1 MTSPGFFPLLEV
13 FQQLQYRDFPLGTDE
28 YVLALR
34 AMESGFGGGSR
45 EDLLLLC
52 QSLWAHSAEECEQ
65 VADVLDGL
73 LPLAVTPEYLESLDA
88 APAEAD
94 RASGGR
100 PAAAD
105 DSPDGAGTG
114 PAAGTGA
121 AEDAAQGPDDG
132 AGSGEQP
139 GDGSRDAQ
147 PARRPGY
154 RPVWLH
160 GTPGPGTVSALTG
173 RLAPRTWQLNP
184 RFDFIGSLPVTARQI
199 SQAWRRYR
207 RMGRS
212 GQRIEYDADATV
224 ARLYRDGILLE
235 PVLVPQRTNQAR
247 LLILEDVGGSM
258 TPFRY
263 VTSSVVEGAGH
274 VGLARVDVRYFHN
287 VPRDAVFRDRD
298 QRVLVPID
306 EAAAP
311 FAGGAILIYS
321 DAGAARGGRDNGR
334 VGQTAQM
341 LAALRRHTTSIA
353 WLNPVPRE
361 RWPGTTAEAICD
373 LEGFVPMYPLDRAGL
388 TDAVNVLR
396 GRGY

>member
-1 MTSPGFFPLLEV
+1 MPSE
-13 FQQLQYRDFPLGTDE
+13 
-28 YVLALR
+28 
-34 AMESGFGGGSR
+34 
-45 EDLLLLC
+45 
-52 QSLWAHSAEECEQ
+52 QS
-65 VADVLDGL
+65 
-73 LPLAVTPEYLESLDA
+73 
-88 APAEAD
+88 
-94 RASGGR
+94 
-100 PAAAD
+100 
-105 DSPDGAGTG
+105 
-114 PAAGTGA
+114 
-121 AEDAAQGPDDG
+121 
-132 AGSGEQP
+132 
-139 GDGSRDAQ
+139 
-147 PARRPGY
+147 GY
-154 RPVWLH
+154 RRIWLH
-160 GTPGPGTVSALTG
+160 GAPGPDTVPALMR

-207 RMGRS
+207 RMGRR

-235 PVLVPQRTNQAR
+235 PVLVPRRTNQAT
-247 LLILEDVGGSM
+247 LLILEDIGGSM

-263 VTSSVVEGAGH
+263 VTSSIVEGSRH

-287 VPRDAVFRDRD
+287 VPRDVVFGSRD
-298 QRVLVPID
+298 QRVTIPID

-311 FAGGAILIYS
+311 FASGSILIYS
-321 DAGAARGGRDNGR
+321 DAGAARGGYNTGR
-334 VGQTAQM
+334 VSQTAQM

-373 LEGFVPMYPLDRAGL
+373 LEGFVPMFPLDRAGL